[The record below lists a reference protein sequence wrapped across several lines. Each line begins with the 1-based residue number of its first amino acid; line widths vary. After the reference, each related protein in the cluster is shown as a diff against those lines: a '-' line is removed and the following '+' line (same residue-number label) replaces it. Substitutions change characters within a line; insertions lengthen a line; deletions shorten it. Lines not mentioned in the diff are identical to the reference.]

1 MIYASMMCHHRSLNE
16 LIQTNDCRTTN
27 FKPLFKRTEYI
38 PKMHGLRD
46 CIIDTDYKQIENIN
60 KSVIQKAKENK
71 VFNKNTIDG
80 LRVMAWDGVELTE
93 TNKDIDGLPEREH
106 KDEGIRKYIKYLC
119 AMNVGER
126 ANIMV
131 ASKQLLEVEKVT
143 SKSGKERAK
152 TIGETTA
159 FQEMYSDVEKQVGG
173 VIDVH
178 VFDALYLDQY
188 VTNMI
193 NKKGKYFVIRL
204 KEERLSIYKDAKG
217 LFEKQTPKEEY
228 EIVEIITEKEVK
240 YSKKAKHKDYKKTKI
255 KREKRSITK
264 NKLNKKVLIEEKVS
278 ERKNSK
284 VKIRI
289 YEKVVVRK
297 QVWSD
302 LFEMEGYIG
311 KVRVVRALETSE
323 SSNGKEKT
331 NEIYVVTNML
341 NHPIE
346 TVIKIMHLRWNI
358 DNNGFRTMKQQY
370 NLEHIFIGNL
380 NAINYIV
387 QMMFLVFN
395 LKELYMK
402 IRLKEKVKIS
412 YLVFKKIFESEI
424 HNTKEMWKLFEPD

>member
-71 VFNKNTIDG
+71 VFNKNRIDG

-358 DNNGFRTMKQQY
+358 ENNGFRTMKQQY
-370 NLEHIFIGNL
+370 N
-380 NAINYIV
+380 
-387 QMMFLVFN
+387 
-395 LKELYMK
+395 
-402 IRLKEKVKIS
+402 
-412 YLVFKKIFESEI
+412 
-424 HNTKEMWKLFEPD
+424 

>member
-80 LRVMAWDGVELTE
+80 LLVMAWDGVELTE

-143 SKSGKERAK
+143 SKSGKE
-152 TIGETTA
+152 
-159 FQEMYSDVEKQVGG
+159 
-173 VIDVH
+173 
-178 VFDALYLDQY
+178 
-188 VTNMI
+188 
-193 NKKGKYFVIRL
+193 
-204 KEERLSIYKDAKG
+204 
-217 LFEKQTPKEEY
+217 
-228 EIVEIITEKEVK
+228 
-240 YSKKAKHKDYKKTKI
+240 
-255 KREKRSITK
+255 
-264 NKLNKKVLIEEKVS
+264 
-278 ERKNSK
+278 
-284 VKIRI
+284 
-289 YEKVVVRK
+289 
-297 QVWSD
+297 
-302 LFEMEGYIG
+302 
-311 KVRVVRALETSE
+311 
-323 SSNGKEKT
+323 KT

-358 DNNGFRTMKQQY
+358 ENNGFRTMKQQY